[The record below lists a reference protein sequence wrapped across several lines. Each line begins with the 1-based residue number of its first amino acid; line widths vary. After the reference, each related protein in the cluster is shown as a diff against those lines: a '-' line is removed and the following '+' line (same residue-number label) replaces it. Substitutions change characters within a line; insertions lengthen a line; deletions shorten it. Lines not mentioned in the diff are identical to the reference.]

1 MEVDRGVD
9 GNRWK
14 STDVD
19 RRLLKVVKYIVFAEA
34 RAILY
39 GSVWKLVE
47 VIGSRCKSVR
57 KLVEI
62 GGGCGCGSIWKLK
75 KIGGCRYGSSWKSME
90 VGGGPW
96 MK

>member
-39 GSVWKLVE
+39 GSVW
-47 VIGSRCKSVR
+47 
-57 KLVEI
+57 
-62 GGGCGCGSIWKLK
+62 
-75 KIGGCRYGSSWKSME
+75 SSWK
-90 VGGGPW
+90 
-96 MK
+96 